1 MIAKSYDKMKA
12 MERLVLIDG
21 HALLHRAYHA
31 YPPLTTS
38 KGDMVNAVYGFT
50 SILLSVLKQLK
61 PKYVAVTFDKKAP
74 TFRHKEYK
82 GYKASRPKIDDEL
95 KVQIPK
101 IFSVVQAFNMPIFAK
116 DGFEADDLIGTLAKQ
131 AKIDEVMIVTGDR
144 DALQLVDEKI
154 KVFIPGRSRQ
164 PVQVFDPEKF
174 RKKYG
179 FEPELL
185 VDFKAL
191 AGDASDDIPGVKG
204 IGGKGAQKLIQKFGT
219 LEDIYKNLDNIK
231 KLPRG
236 EKTAKLLTQDKK
248 TAFLSKKLA
257 KIITN
262 VPLKFKLS
270 DCCLLEFDKDKIINL
285 LKEFEFH
292 SLLNKLP
299 SKDWEEEEQK
309 KETNKESKKDQ
320 QNQMELF

>member
-219 LEDIYKNLDNIK
+219 LEGNIRANPERYWTELQQDIERQK
-231 KLPRG
+231 KPTTTMGKVDAFVDRISKAG
-236 EKTAKLLTQDKK
+236 ADTMTATKGRREART
-248 TAFLSKKLA
+248 TGN
-257 KIITN
+257 T
-262 VPLKFKLS
+262 
-270 DCCLLEFDKDKIINL
+270 
-285 LKEFEFH
+285 
-292 SLLNKLP
+292 NKLP